1 MFIKIKYAHSLILYI
16 CIGVFFTNSF
26 FSSPAVAQYSE
37 TQEFD
42 TVREIRIDGAQRI
55 EPSTILSYLDID
67 AGDAVTSASL
77 NQALKNLYATG
88 LFADVALRQD
98 RGVLMITVTEN
109 PIINQ
114 VAFEGNDEVKDSE
127 LLSEISLRPRQ
138 VFTQTQIQNDLTRV
152 YDIYRRLGH
161 FSANIEPKIIKL
173 DQNRVNLVFEI
184 DEGAV
189 TKIKG
194 IRFVGNE
201 AYSDDALREELAT
214 KEDRWYRLFGNTDRY
229 DPDRI
234 EFDKELLRRF
244 YLKQGY
250 ADFQVV
256 SANAE
261 LAKSEKDFFLTFN
274 LDEGDRYKISTIT
287 INSELRGF
295 DGAVLRDNVTFLPGQ
310 WYNADEIQN
319 SIDSM
324 TDSLGDRQYAFVD
337 IRPNIKR
344 NADDDTLDISFNIN
358 ESPRVFVERINV
370 NGNLR
375 TIDKVI
381 RREISLSEGD
391 PYSRTKLARSE
402 QRIRDLGYFEAV
414 EVNTT
419 QGSAPDRVIIDV
431 TIREQSTGELS
442 IGAGFSTNDG
452 PLADLRI
459 RERNFLGK
467 GQDVLLATTIAGD
480 RTQFDASFT
489 EPYFLDRNL
498 AAGVDAFRIT
508 RDLQDESSYD
518 QEQTG
523 GALRIGYPLSEK
535 WRQTFKY
542 RIEQNEIT
550 DVNSNA
556 SRFIRDQEGERITS
570 AVGQRLTFDDR
581 DSRLFPT
588 EGLFSW
594 FDTEVAGL
602 GGDARYVSGKI
613 GSNYYIPVYKKKV
626 IFDLLAEV
634 GAIGGYGDEDVQ
646 INERFYL
653 GGTTLRGFEQAGVGP
668 RDTSTDDSLGGN
680 FFYRGSA
687 EFKFPI
693 GLPEELGVAG
703 HAFSDFGSLWNIDE
717 TGADIADENSLRASA
732 GVGISWRSPLG
743 PVRVDFAQPILE
755 EDFDK
760 DEVFRFSFG
769 TRF

>member
-1 MFIKIKYAHSLILYI
+1 MLKKLYSFPFKIYAAVFALMIASIVIVPQSL
-16 CIGVFFTNSF
+16 
-26 FSSPAVAQYSE
+26 AQSNE
-37 TQEFD
+37 AAFD

-55 EPSTILSYLDID
+55 EPTTILSYLGIS
-67 AGDAVTSASL
+67 AGDAVTSNNL

-88 LFADVALRQD
+88 LFADVKLKQD

-114 VAFEGNDEVKDSE
+114 VAFEGNEEVKDDE

-138 VFTQTQIQNDLTRV
+138 VFTQTQIQNDLTRI

-161 FSANIEPKIIKL
+161 FSADVEPKIIEL
-173 DQNRVNLVFEI
+173 DQNRINLVFEI
-184 DEGAV
+184 AEGSV

-201 AYSDDALREELAT
+201 AYSDDALREEMAT
-214 KEDRWYRLFGNTDRY
+214 KEDRWYRLFGSTDRY

-234 EFDKELLRRF
+234 EFDKDLLRRF
-244 YLKQGY
+244 YLKEGY
-250 ADFQVV
+250 ADFQVI

-261 LAKSEKDFFLTFN
+261 LAKGEKDFYLTFN
-274 LDEGDRYKISTIT
+274 LEEGDRYKVNTIT
-287 INSELRGF
+287 INSDLRGF
-295 DGAVLRDNVTFLPGQ
+295 DGAVLREDVSFLPGQ

-319 SIDSM
+319 TIDAM
-324 TDSLGDRQYAFVD
+324 TDTLGDRQYAFVD

-344 NADDDTLDISFNIN
+344 NAEQDNLDIEFNIN

-402 QRIRDLGYFEAV
+402 QRIRDLGFFENV
-414 EVNTT
+414 EVNTV
-419 QGSAPDRVIIDV
+419 QGSAPDRVVIDV
-431 TIREQSTGELS
+431 NIREQSTGELS

-467 GQDVLLATTIAGD
+467 GQDLLFATTIAGD

-498 AAGVDAFRIT
+498 AAGVDAFRVT

-518 QEQTG
+518 QEQIG
-523 GALRIGYPLSEK
+523 GAFRLGFPLSEK
-535 WRQTFKY
+535 WRQTFRY

-550 DVNSNA
+550 DVSNDT
-556 SRFIRDQEGERITS
+556 SRFIRDQEGKRITS
-570 AVGQRLTFDDR
+570 ALSQRLTYDDR

-602 GGDARYVSGKI
+602 GGDASYVSGKV
-613 GSNYYIPVYKKKV
+613 GSNYFIPVYKKKV
-626 IFDLLAEV
+626 IFDVLGEV
-634 GAIGGYGDEDVQ
+634 GVIGGYGDEDVQ
-646 INERFYL
+646 INERYYL

-668 RDTSTDDSLGGN
+668 RDLATDDSLGGN
-680 FFYRGSA
+680 YFYRGSA

-703 HAFSDFGSLWNIDE
+703 HAFSDFGSLWEVDD
-717 TGADIADENSLRASA
+717 TGAGIADENSLRASA
-732 GVGISWRSPLG
+732 GVGLSWRSPLG
-743 PVRVDFAQPILE
+743 PIRVDFAQPILE

>member
-1 MFIKIKYAHSLILYI
+1 MFIKSDTTIVKIALAVFIILTANVVSVYP
-16 CIGVFFTNSF
+16 VNAQQ
-26 FSSPAVAQYSE
+26 SSEV
-37 TQEFD
+37 
-42 TVREIRIDGAQRI
+42 VREIRIDGAQRI
-55 EPSTILSYLDID
+55 EPSTILSYVGLS
-67 AGDAVTSASL
+67 AGDAVTSGTL

-88 LFADVALRQD
+88 LFADVALKQD

-114 VAFEGNDEVKDSE
+114 VAFEGNDEVKDAE

-138 VFTQTQIQNDLTRV
+138 VFTQTQIQNDLTRI

-161 FSANIEPKIIKL
+161 FSADVQPKIIKL

-184 DEGAV
+184 AEGSI

-201 AYSDDALREELAT
+201 AFSDDSLREELAT
-214 KEDRWYRLFGNTDRY
+214 KEDRWYRLFGSSDRY

-234 EFDKELLRRF
+234 EFDKDLLRRF
-244 YLKQGY
+244 YLKEGY

-261 LAKSEKDFFLTFN
+261 LAKGEKDFFLTFN
-274 LDEGDRYKISTIT
+274 LDEGDRYKVNTIS
-287 INSELRGF
+287 INSDLRGF
-295 DGAVLRDNVTFLPGQ
+295 DGAVLRESVSFLPGQ
-310 WYNADEIQN
+310 WYNADEIQI

-324 TDSLGDRQYAFVD
+324 TDKLGDRQYAFVD
-337 IRPNIKR
+337 IRPEIKR
-344 NADDDTLDISFNIN
+344 NADQDNLDIAFNIN

-375 TIDKVI
+375 TVDKVV
-381 RREISLSEGD
+381 RREISLVEGD

-402 QRIRDLGYFEAV
+402 QRIRDLGFFEAV

-419 QGSAPDRVIIDV
+419 QGSAPDRVVIDV
-431 TIREQSTGELS
+431 NIREQSTGELS

-467 GQDVLLATTIAGD
+467 GQDLLFATTIAGD

-489 EPYFLDRNL
+489 EPYFLDKNL

-508 RDLQDESSYD
+508 RDLQDESSFD
-518 QEQTG
+518 QEQVG
-523 GALRIGYPLSEK
+523 GALRIGYPLSDK
-535 WRQTFKY
+535 WRQTFRY

-550 DVNSNA
+550 DVDA
-556 SRFIRDQEGERITS
+556 DTSRFIREQEGERVTS
-570 AVGQRLTFDDR
+570 AISQRLTFDDR

-588 EGLFSW
+588 EGLHSW
-594 FDTEVAGL
+594 LDTEVSGL
-602 GGDARYVSGKI
+602 GGDASYVSGKI
-613 GSNYYIPVYKKKV
+613 GAQYFIPVYKKKV
-626 IFDLLAEV
+626 IFDVLAET

-646 INERFYL
+646 INERYYL

-668 RDTSTDDSLGGN
+668 RDLATDDALGGN
-680 FFYRGSA
+680 YFYRGSA

-703 HAFSDFGSLWNIDE
+703 HAFSDFGTLWELDD
-717 TGADIADENSLRASA
+717 TGGGIADENSLRASA

>member
-1 MFIKIKYAHSLILYI
+1 MLKKLYSFPFKIYAAVFALMIASIVIVPQSL
-16 CIGVFFTNSF
+16 
-26 FSSPAVAQYSE
+26 AQSNE
-37 TQEFD
+37 AAFD

-55 EPSTILSYLDID
+55 EPTTILSYLGIS
-67 AGDAVTSASL
+67 AGDAVTSNNL

-88 LFADVALRQD
+88 LFADVKLKQD

-114 VAFEGNDEVKDSE
+114 VAFEGNEEVKDDE

-138 VFTQTQIQNDLTRV
+138 VFTQTQIQNDLTRI

-161 FSANIEPKIIKL
+161 FSADVEPKIIEL
-173 DQNRVNLVFEI
+173 DQNRINLVFEI
-184 DEGAV
+184 AEGSV

-201 AYSDDALREELAT
+201 AYSDDALREEMAT
-214 KEDRWYRLFGNTDRY
+214 KEDRWYRLFGSTDRY

-234 EFDKELLRRF
+234 EFDKDLLRRF
-244 YLKQGY
+244 YLKEGY
-250 ADFQVV
+250 ADFQVI

-261 LAKSEKDFFLTFN
+261 LAKGEKDFYLTFN
-274 LDEGDRYKISTIT
+274 LEEGDRYKVNTIT
-287 INSELRGF
+287 INSDLRGF
-295 DGAVLRDNVTFLPGQ
+295 DGAVLREDVSFLPGQ

-319 SIDSM
+319 TIDAM
-324 TDSLGDRQYAFVD
+324 TDTLGDRQYAFVD

-344 NADDDTLDISFNIN
+344 NAEQDNLDIEFNIN

-402 QRIRDLGYFEAV
+402 QRIRDLGFFENV
-414 EVNTT
+414 EVNTV
-419 QGSAPDRVIIDV
+419 QGSAPDRVVIDV
-431 TIREQSTGELS
+431 NIREQSTGELS

-467 GQDVLLATTIAGD
+467 GQDLLFATTIAGD

-498 AAGVDAFRIT
+498 AAGVDAFRVT

-518 QEQTG
+518 QEQIG
-523 GALRIGYPLSEK
+523 GAFRLGFPLSEK
-535 WRQTFKY
+535 WRQTFRY

-550 DVNSNA
+550 DVSNDT
-556 SRFIRDQEGERITS
+556 SRFIRDQEGKRITS
-570 AVGQRLTFDDR
+570 ALSQRLTYDDR

-594 FDTEVAGL
+594 FDTEFAGL
-602 GGDARYVSGKI
+602 GGDASYVSGKV
-613 GSNYYIPVYKKKV
+613 GSNYFIPVYKKKV
-626 IFDLLAEV
+626 IFDVLGEV
-634 GAIGGYGDEDVQ
+634 GVIGGYGDEDVQ
-646 INERFYL
+646 INERYYL

-668 RDTSTDDSLGGN
+668 RDLATDDSLGGN
-680 FFYRGSA
+680 YFYRGSA

-703 HAFSDFGSLWNIDE
+703 HAFSDFGSLWEVDD
-717 TGADIADENSLRASA
+717 TGAGIADENSLRASA
-732 GVGISWRSPLG
+732 GVGLSWRSPLG
-743 PVRVDFAQPILE
+743 PIRVDFAQPILE